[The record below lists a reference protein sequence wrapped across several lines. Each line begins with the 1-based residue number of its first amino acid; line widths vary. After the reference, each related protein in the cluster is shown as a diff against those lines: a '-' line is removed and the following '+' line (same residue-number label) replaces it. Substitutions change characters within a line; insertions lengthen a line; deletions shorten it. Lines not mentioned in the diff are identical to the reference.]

1 MVKLQAMCNTM
12 RLTLLQKTPLA
23 LRHVACDAH
32 VSTFR
37 LPALLPRHR
46 LVHDDR
52 MTGCRQLSDL
62 VHP

>member
-1 MVKLQAMCNTM
+1 MVKLQAM
-12 RLTLLQKTPLA
+12 RQTLLQKTPLA

-37 LPALLPRHR
+37 LPALLSRHR

-52 MTGCRQLSDL
+52 MTGCLQLSDL